1 MKEFHQINFNKEKDL
16 HHADIAVLSCLDFRF
31 RQADQEAIEKLGYKN
46 VDWFRWPGVTKPMLA
61 SENFFELFCQAIEN
75 VSIKLHHVNKILLLC
90 HWDCGGYGGSKSF
103 SSEEEE
109 EAKYQSDLKQAKEK
123 LQARFSDLEI
133 LIGYSK
139 VSGDELYYYLL

>member
-31 RQADQEAIEKLGYKN
+31 RKADQSAIEKLGFKH

-61 SENFFELFCQAIEN
+61 SENFFELFCQAINN
-75 VSIKLHHVNKILLLC
+75 VSIKLHHVSKILLLC
-90 HWDCGGYGGSKSF
+90 HWDCGGYGGSKAF
-103 SSEEEE
+103 SCPEEEE
-109 EAKYQSDLKQAKEK
+109 TTYQNDLRKAKEK
-123 LQARFSDLEI
+123 LQNKFLELEI

-139 VSGDELYYYLL
+139 LADDELLYYLL